1 MPYNL
6 KYFDGRAFITLADGV
21 VDQQAS
27 SSLYLI
33 GKDVTSYGT
42 IQNDNFLWLLE
53 NFAGTVEPVNKVQ
66 GQIWFDK
73 TSSILK
79 PKVYD
84 GAEWRT
90 FSTIAASSTSATNA
104 TVGDLWYDTSRDQ
117 LFIKNTLSDYTL
129 VGPESVPGFGKT
141 KFLSRTVKDLTNA
154 SHACIVMYVDDAVLG
169 AVSNDEFYVNTSD
182 EIYLAGI
189 EVIGRGFNFASG
201 ATVSSD
207 DVYLRAEADET
218 ITGRW
223 TFNSINGI
231 GIGTSTIF
239 PSESGNLTLQS
250 IGRSVVIN
258 ANELRP
264 SGSTVT
270 LGTTSNKFAKV
281 YASEFNA
288 GSSVSS
294 ANLTGKFILTA
305 SSKIEPGTDGSINMG
320 AANARFATVF
330 TKGLNAGGTTEEGV
344 VVGNWKLDTGST
356 LDVSDGVFVS
366 ADASMGSLDVG
377 VVNATIVNADKV
389 VTRFITAGTS
399 STTGLIEGD
408 WSLTASSRLRA
419 VYADIAEKYAT
430 DAQYEPGTVVMFGGD
445 KEVTI
450 ANLPSTT
457 KVAGIVTTEPAQIL
471 NTNLEDAVAI
481 ALVGR
486 VPCKVVGTIFKG
498 DMLVVSD
505 IPGVLTSSVAPKTGS
520 LVAKALEFYNSTE
533 VGFIEV
539 MVARG

>member
-218 ITGRW
+218 ITGQW